1 MRLHQLKFAEPSME
15 GHIFRHVNGWCLTKI
30 SRRGISSFFVFLMR
44 SVCGR
49 ELLGDWEGYADLL
62 LSDTNF
68 TRMLNTDLDLLM
80 QQAYLLKLRMFDVG
94 RKVT

>member
-1 MRLHQLKFAEPSME
+1 
-15 GHIFRHVNGWCLTKI
+15 
-30 SRRGISSFFVFLMR
+30 MR

-62 LSDTNF
+62 LSDTSF

-80 QQAYLLKLRMFDVG
+80 QQAYLLKLSMLDVG
-94 RKVT
+94 CKVT